1 MNVCE
6 ISKNIFFIEH
16 LQATASELMRKL
28 FHFFPATCIPLVVR
42 GLDLAANKECPLT
55 GTWSKDDLH
64 VMLTVMENEL
74 EQVRSLQTNAQLITC
89 LKLAVIFN
97 NTMHS

>member
-1 MNVCE
+1 M
-6 ISKNIFFIEH
+6 EH

-89 LKLAVIFN
+89 LKFAVIFN